1 MVAVGLAVAVTGD
14 LAVSRRN
21 RRAGAELAQARAAAQ
36 ARLVEVLDGRMGLAT
51 YGAGPL
57 ALAELREGFRATDG
71 PRRRWSAR
79 EGAGQLITDLAAAG
93 AVAAVLAGGAGL
105 GGRPLSPAVL
115 AFAALLTLTL
125 FDVAGA
131 LSTAG
136 PTTGQALAAW
146 RRLTET
152 SGLSATAEPATTALR
167 GRPGPVGPRAGGRR
181 LGAGRDRD
189 PRADGGDRRRAG
201 PHGRPARPA
210 RRRARRGDGRLR
222 GGQVHPAARAGRHA
236 NADGR
241 LGPDRRRRSPQ
252 SLATRTWSPA

>member
-1 MVAVGLAVAVTGD
+1 VAG
-14 LAVSRRN
+14 
-21 RRAGAELAQARAAAQ
+21 RAGPAGGSAGWP
-36 ARLVEVLDGRMGLAT
+36 DGTRHLR
-51 YGAGPL
+51 AGPL

-79 EGAGQLITDLAAAG
+79 EGAGQLITDLAAVG

-125 FDVAGA
+125 FEVAGA
-131 LSTAG
+131 LATAG
-136 PTTGQALAAW
+136 PATGQALAAW

-152 SGLSATAEPATTALR
+152 SGLSAAAEPATTALR

-189 PRADGGDRRRAG
+189 PRADGGDGRRAG
-201 PHGRPARPA
+201 PSRSAGSTCPPA
-210 RRRARRGDGRLR
+210 G
-222 GGQVHPAARAGRHA
+222 
-236 NADGR
+236 
-241 LGPDRRRRSPQ
+241 S
-252 SLATRTWSPA
+252 SW